1 MNRRRMRIVAARVK
15 STLALVVLAAGC
27 GPTYLA
33 ARPSEPLAADEHRVH
48 VELSRLWLTEAVRD
62 VGLDDNVDLVVELGV
77 RNDGARERKISPG
90 SLSVW
95 MILDDRRPGDTLSL
109 LPGGGGE
116 GAFPG
121 GEPDEGSLLLPVTIP
136 AGQSRTV
143 WSIFHGYRFEGS
155 DRPRRVTLKVPLD
168 DGELAL
174 DLADPARGALRWE
187 APPRR
192 AAIAVGLHN
201 VALVGGGLR
210 GTMPGADVAVV
221 GRRGPILW
229 NLGLISSTLIQTQG
243 PLQSGTTSFMGI
255 GLQAHLAAPLVSL
268 GAPADPWQIGVY
280 AGGTAQGLIEIE
292 TTAETTANAM
302 KMIQPRSYGLTT
314 LEAGLELDF
323 GAMRFAA
330 SPFPL
335 VPDRRP
341 LPRWSLRIGY
351 VQGWSGGASGGGF
364 VENLR
369 FVF

>member
-1 MNRRRMRIVAARVK
+1 MNRRRMGLVAARVK
-15 STLALVVLAAGC
+15 ITLALVVLAAGC
-27 GPTYLA
+27 GPVYVA
-33 ARPSEPLAADEHRVH
+33 ARPSEPLVTDGNGVH
-48 VELSRLWLTEAVRD
+48 VDVTRLWLTDAVRD
-62 VGLDDNVDLVVELGV
+62 VGLDDNVDLVVELRV
-77 RNDGARERKISPG
+77 RNDGARERKVSPG
-90 SLSVW
+90 SFSVW
-95 MILDDRRPGDTLSL
+95 MILDERLPGDTLSL
-109 LPGGGGE
+109 LPGGGGA

-136 AGQSRTV
+136 AGQSRDM
-143 WSIFHGYRFEGS
+143 WAIFHGYRFDGS
-155 DRPRRVTLKVPLD
+155 DRPRRITLKVPLD
-168 DGELAL
+168 DGALAL

-192 AAIAVGLHN
+192 VAVAVGIHN
-201 VALVGGGLR
+201 ATLLGGGLR

-221 GRRGPILW
+221 GRRGPILF
-229 NLGLISSTLIQTQG
+229 NLGLISSTLIETQG

-255 GLQAHLAAPLVSL
+255 GLQAHLAAPLLSF

-292 TTAETTANAM
+292 TAAETSANMM

-314 LEAGLELDF
+314 LEAGTELDF

-335 VPDRRP
+335 VPDHRP
-341 LPRWSLRIGY
+341 LPRWSIRFGY
-351 VQGWSGGASGGGF
+351 VQGWSAGASGGGF